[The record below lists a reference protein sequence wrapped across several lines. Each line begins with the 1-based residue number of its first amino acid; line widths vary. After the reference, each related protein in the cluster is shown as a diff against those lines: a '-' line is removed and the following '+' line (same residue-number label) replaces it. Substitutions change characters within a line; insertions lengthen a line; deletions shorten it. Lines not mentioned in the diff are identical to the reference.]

1 MPTLRT
7 HLPLAIAAAC
17 TLAMSPAAAQQ
28 PSAAAPLTVAAASPE
43 PGRLAPAHVA
53 PVLGARHL
61 DAGSGRFLASY
72 GDGEAVLTLD
82 ARLQKRLERTLADFN
97 VPYGATVLLDP
108 RTGRVLAMAEHSRAE
123 PRASNLSLRALS
135 PAASIFKIITAAALL
150 EQGYSPDE
158 PVCFHGGN
166 HRLAPRLLADDA
178 RRDNACLPLSAA
190 FGHSANVVFAKL
202 ADRGLTPEVLR
213 ATADRFLFNA
223 TIPFPSPVEPSRAEI
238 PADRF
243 GLANTAAGFGE
254 VRLSA
259 LHAAMLGA
267 VIANRGVLMP
277 PWLVELVQGNE
288 LAPPL
293 PEPMRIVDERVAEAL
308 GAMMRETVARG
319 TAQRAFARPPRE
331 LRGVHVAGK
340 TGSLNEQKP
349 FRDHSWFVGYA
360 PAEDPQVVVATR
372 GGQRAALA
380 GAGALGGARGA
391 GRLLRRS
398 PGRRRGAGAPAR
410 RRPLTPPPGSPLPRS
425 GLASGRRGG

>member
-1 MPTLRT
+1 V
-7 HLPLAIAAAC
+7 IAAAC
-17 TLAMSPAAAQQ
+17 TLALAPASAQQPQADGVADPAAA
-28 PSAAAPLTVAAASPE
+28 
-43 PGRLAPAHVA
+43 APAGADRPAPPRPA
-53 PVLGARHL
+53 PVLGPRRL
-61 DAGSGRFLASY
+61 DVESGRFRASY

-82 ARLQKRLERTLADFN
+82 ARLQKRLERTLADFD

-135 PAASIFKIITAAALL
+135 PAASIFKIVTAAALL

-158 PVCFHGGN
+158 PVCYHGGN

-223 TIPFPSPVEPSRAEI
+223 AIPFPAPVETSRAEI
-238 PADRF
+238 PLDRF
-243 GLANTAAGFGE
+243 GLANTAAGFGD

-267 VIANRGVLMP
+267 VVANRGVLVP
-277 PWLVELVQGNE
+277 PWLVELVQGSE
-288 LAPPL
+288 PSPPL
-293 PEPMRIVDERVAEAL
+293 GEPMRVIDERVAEAL
-308 GAMMRETVARG
+308 GAMMRETVSRG

-331 LRGVHVAGK
+331 LRGVRVAGK
-340 TGSLNEQKP
+340 TGSLNEQRP
-349 FRDHSWFVGYA
+349 FRDHTWFVGYA
-360 PAEDPQVVVATR
+360 PAEDPQVVVASVVVNGPLWR
-372 GGQRAALA
+372 VRAPWVAREALA
-380 GAGALGGARGA
+380 AYFADHLADA
-391 GRLLRRS
+391 
-398 PGRRRGAGAPAR
+398 AAVEAAR
-410 RRPLTPPPGSPLPRS
+410 R
-425 GLASGRRGG
+425 LAAR